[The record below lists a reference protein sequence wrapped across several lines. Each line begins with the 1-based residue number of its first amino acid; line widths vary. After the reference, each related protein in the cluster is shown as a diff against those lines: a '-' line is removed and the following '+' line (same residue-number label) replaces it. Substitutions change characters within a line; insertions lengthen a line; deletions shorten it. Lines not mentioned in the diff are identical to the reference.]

1 MHMLMKPG
9 PQTFLESQTEPISL
23 VRGRLI
29 FQVFHSLRLEE
40 TRRKSSLLASAS
52 QKWTQL

>member
-1 MHMLMKPG
+1 MHALVKPG

-52 QKWTQL
+52 QKLTQL